1 MCGSKR
7 KQELALL
14 VSVEKALSW
23 RRKEVTVKGD
33 LRRDFTHRQTDT
45 RTTATQNNHHMP
57 LGLCPMRQK
66 FTKTV
71 ANLHFLNGC

>member
-1 MCGSKR
+1 MCESMR

-45 RTTATQNNHHMP
+45 RTTATQNNHHNAFRALP
-57 LGLCPMRQK
+57 NEAKNLQK
-66 FTKTV
+66 
-71 ANLHFLNGC
+71 L